1 VGIHDPLVTELGP
14 ADLFFQHY
22 LVVGFRWDR
31 RVVPPKLLWLE
42 RRRLEEQRKAERG
55 VDRLSAPERKEIKQ
69 EVAQRLMA
77 RALPVPRL
85 FDCIW
90 NLETGHVYF
99 TGKVRAAREAFASAS
114 ARPSASRR
122 CRSSRTSPPSTSA
135 SSAARGEPSAPSS
148 RRASSPRGAPHSRRR
163 APAAD
168 RSGGGPRVKEDFLAV
183 VEQKRFLGR
192 EFLTWLVWTIEEGG
206 GASSATATSSSCSS
220 GTASRSPVRRPTGRG

>member
-1 VGIHDPLVTELGP
+1 MGVLSASTSVVRLVAAPPARLQREAIAAAVSRRAFRDLELDIGERHENSGWVGIHDPLVTELGP

-42 RRRLEEQRKAERG
+42 RRRLEEQRRAERG
-55 VDRLSAPERKEIKQ
+55 VERLSAPERKEIRD

-99 TGKVRAAREAFASAS
+99 TGKVRAAREAFAECFRQTFGVAPVPLIPYLAAEHVGLDAHQVEALRAVEPAS
-114 ARPSASRR
+114 LVV
-122 CRSSRTSPPSTSA
+122 
-135 SSAARGEPSAPSS
+135 GEA
-148 RRASSPRGAPHSRRR
+148 
-163 APAAD
+163 
-168 RSGGGPRVKEDFLAV
+168 PRVRDDVPRLPIDPPEA
-183 VEQKRFLGR
+183 R
-192 EFLTWLVWTIEEGG
+192 E
-206 GASSATATSSSCSS
+206 
-220 GTASRSPVRRPTGRG
+220 